1 MKNRRPS
8 SSETR
13 TMATNNSTQH
23 QPSLAPTS
31 SSSDS
36 SSSSSNDS
44 PTRSTKPP
52 PQEWLLEYVTSHV
65 TKNKNSPPNKNN
77 MNQEWSMQK
86 VICIAI
92 SIIIYI
98 GIILWLL
105 VSISS
110 GDEVTISSSSKTCDI
125 IPDGGQSNNSD
136 NMSCSS
142 TSVGD
147 DVSIHR
153 GKEIGPNI
161 KASDVSASFLFIFQP
176 YSICGA
182 LFLCIHISI
191 PMHIL

>member
-1 MKNRRPS
+1 MKPWQQTTLHSISHHWHRLHPHLIHHLLQ
-8 SSETR
+8 
-13 TMATNNSTQH
+13 MIH
-23 QPSLAPTS
+23 LL
-31 SSSDS
+31 DLH
-36 SSSSSNDS
+36 
-44 PTRSTKPP
+44 TKPP

-65 TKNKNSPPNKNN
+65 TKNKNSPPNNN

>member
-1 MKNRRPS
+1 
-8 SSETR
+8 
-13 TMATNNSTQH
+13 MATNNSTQY

-31 SSSDS
+31 SSSD

-110 GDEVTISSSSKTCDI
+110 GDKVTISSSSKTCDI

-161 KASDVSASFLFIFQP
+161 KASDVSASFLFIFLP
-176 YSICGA
+176 YVVRCFYAYI
-182 LFLCIHISI
+182 
-191 PMHIL
+191 

>member
-1 MKNRRPS
+1 
-8 SSETR
+8 
-13 TMATNNSTQH
+13 MATNNSTQY

-31 SSSDS
+31 SSSD

-52 PQEWLLEYVTSHV
+52 PQEWLLEYVPHV